1 LRKIMLISMVLVV
14 SLVAIL
20 PALAMATNHEGVADP
35 AATRAF
41 DRSFGGP
48 GNSEYCEKPGHRDC
62 DDDDDDDH
70 DGDNDDDDHDGD
82 NDDDD
87 GKGKGKGKG
96 KDKDRDDDKG
106 KGKDKDD

>member
-1 LRKIMLISMVLVV
+1 LRKILIISMALIV
-14 SLVAIL
+14 SLIAIL
-20 PALAMATNHEGVADP
+20 PALAMATNHDVADP

-62 DDDDDDDH
+62 DDDDDDD
-70 DGDNDDDDHDGD
+70 DDDDNDDDD

-87 GKGKGKGKG
+87 
-96 KDKDRDDDKG
+96 DKK
-106 KGKDKDD
+106 KKKKKKWKDKDDD